1 MQAIRDAGFEV
12 YLALDEFSW
21 SKKTQPRKIRRN
33 IIEMSVAD
41 EADVY
46 LFPDDLPVNIAN
58 PEDLK
63 RLRAI
68 FPGREL
74 YMVVGSDV
82 ITNAS
87 SYRAEPSENSIHFM
101 NHLVFRRETL
111 EAGNEDRKKLEQNY
125 ARMTGKIQELTLPV
139 YLEDI
144 SSTRIRENIDRDRDI
159 SNLIDPVAQNYI
171 YDNSLYLREPQ
182 YKNILERKN
191 IVIEPLEHRGSLCWR
206 SQQRCSH
213 QWRKPAGRQCLYG
226 PGRCEDGCHP

>member
-1 MQAIRDAGFEV
+1 
-12 YLALDEFSW
+12 
-21 SKKTQPRKIRRN
+21 
-33 IIEMSVAD
+33 MSVAD

-87 SYRAEPSENSIHFM
+87 SYRAEPSENSIHSM

-159 SNLIDPVAQNYI
+159 SNL
-171 YDNSLYLREPQ
+171 L
-182 YKNILERKN
+182 
-191 IVIEPLEHRGSLCWR
+191 WR
-206 SQQRCSH
+206 RITFTTTACI
-213 QWRKPAGRQCLYG
+213 
-226 PGRCEDGCHP
+226 